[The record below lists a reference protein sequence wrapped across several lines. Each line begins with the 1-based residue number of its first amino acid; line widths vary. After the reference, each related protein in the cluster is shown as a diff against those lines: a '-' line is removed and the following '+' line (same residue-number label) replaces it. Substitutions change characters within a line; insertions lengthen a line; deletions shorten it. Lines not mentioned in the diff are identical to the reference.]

1 MSPADGGIE
10 HLRRHHGIRISKQF
24 LEKLTQPVGE
34 FWLQQDDR
42 DAQGALRGKIV
53 PLGEVGLDYCCVF
66 ADGTMVRTDGEWHE
80 VRVGAVR
87 TTEGDTTRKSSI
99 ARFCDVEQF
108 GADLWRKACECGY
121 GEASSKA
128 FLGDGSHWIW
138 SIAGLHFSEAVQI
151 LDWYHLAEHLS
162 KCGNEMF
169 GEGTQ
174 DSQAWAGKMR
184 QMMEKGHVQRAL
196 EEVEK
201 LSGRGKNRCQAK
213 HELITYLTNNR
224 ERMDYPRYR
233 ALGFP
238 ISSGDVEAEC
248 KDLVQA
254 RCNPADGGMEH
265 QRSRTGLTCALR
277 LTRRQLRQ
285 RLGLSQRVPTGLA
298 QTPPARAAEASRLRY
313 HQNAATPSN
322 TAKPSDFIMLLY
334 CPR

>member
-1 MSPADGGIE
+1 MAPMA
-10 HLRRHHGIRISKQF
+10 
-24 LEKLTQPVGE
+24 P
-34 FWLQQDDR
+34 
-42 DAQGALRGKIV
+42 
-53 PLGEVGLDYCCVF
+53 
-66 ADGTMVRTDGEWHE
+66 
-80 VRVGAVR
+80 
-87 TTEGDTTRKSSI
+87 
-99 ARFCDVEQF
+99 
-108 GADLWRKACECGY
+108 
-121 GEASSKA
+121 
-128 FLGDGSHWIW
+128 
-138 SIAGLHFSEAVQI
+138 
-151 LDWYHLAEHLS
+151 
-162 KCGNEMF
+162 F

-238 ISSGDVEAEC
+238 IGSGDVEAEC

-313 HQNAATPSN
+313 HQNTATPSN